1 MNFQKIELELYDL
14 ANLPTRIRK
23 ERELKRWRIIM
34 AKKKEPNVSSEH
46 IGILLG
52 LLLGLLL
59 FGGNF
64 KETEGE

>member
-1 MNFQKIELELYDL
+1 
-14 ANLPTRIRK
+14 
-23 ERELKRWRIIM
+23 M
-34 AKKKEPNVSSEH
+34 AKKKESNMGSEH

-64 KETEGE
+64 KEKEGE

>member
-1 MNFQKIELELYDL
+1 
-14 ANLPTRIRK
+14 
-23 ERELKRWRIIM
+23 M
-34 AKKKEPNVSSEH
+34 AKKKESNMGSEH

>member
-1 MNFQKIELELYDL
+1 
-14 ANLPTRIRK
+14 
-23 ERELKRWRIIM
+23 M
-34 AKKKEPNVSSEH
+34 AKKKDTNVGSEH

>member
-1 MNFQKIELELYDL
+1 M
-14 ANLPTRIRK
+14 T
-23 ERELKRWRIIM
+23 
-34 AKKKEPNVSSEH
+34 KKKETNVCSEH
-46 IGILLG
+46 ISILFG

>member
-1 MNFQKIELELYDL
+1 ME
-14 ANLPTRIRK
+14 
-23 ERELKRWRIIM
+23 
-34 AKKKEPNVSSEH
+34 KKKESNMSSEH

-64 KETEGE
+64 KKTKGE

>member
-1 MNFQKIELELYDL
+1 
-14 ANLPTRIRK
+14 
-23 ERELKRWRIIM
+23 M
-34 AKKKEPNVSSEH
+34 AKKKESNSGSES

-64 KETEGE
+64 KETDGE

>member
-1 MNFQKIELELYDL
+1 
-14 ANLPTRIRK
+14 
-23 ERELKRWRIIM
+23 M
-34 AKKKEPNVSSEH
+34 AKKKETNVSSEH

-64 KETEGE
+64 KEEDGE

>member
-1 MNFQKIELELYDL
+1 M
-14 ANLPTRIRK
+14 T
-23 ERELKRWRIIM
+23 
-34 AKKKEPNVSSEH
+34 KKKEPNIGSEH
-46 IGILLG
+46 IGVLLG